1 VACFLIERNDNGNHW
16 HWFGHHGMC
25 HGGSFNLSCRLRHLP
40 APDKPET
47 GIKPSY
53 WGASHCCLAK
63 QTAIRFFWRPSFA
76 GPGPIDGFG

>member
-47 GIKPSY
+47 AIKPSY
-53 WGASHCCLAK
+53 WGARHCCLAK
-63 QTAIRFFWRPSFA
+63 RTAIRFFG
-76 GPGPIDGFG
+76 GPVSHRVCC